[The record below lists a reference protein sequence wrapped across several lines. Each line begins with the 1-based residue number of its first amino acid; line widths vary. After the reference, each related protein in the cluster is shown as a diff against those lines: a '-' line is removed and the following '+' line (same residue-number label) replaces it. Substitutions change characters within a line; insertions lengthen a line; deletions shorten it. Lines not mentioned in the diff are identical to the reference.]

1 MKYLIFLTIMMLA
14 ACQPTPFEF
23 DRLSSTLNSA
33 GDIAASWSE
42 TSGGATT
49 DFVYRLHILQ
59 NNSTSQIDAESEILR
74 TNRIVDT
81 AVEWQSSRSLKI
93 TCLRGDVYFWINRA
107 VVNDRNIR
115 IELDSQCPEEVRDK
129 WTYIAPN
136 TAKDNIPEIVLAD
149 PRVQQ
154 LLDMEKNALKPDTAL
169 RVLHNDERTKEV
181 IELRQN

>member
-1 MKYLIFLTIMMLA
+1 MMLA

-74 TNRIVDT
+74 TNSIVDT
-81 AVEWQSSRSLKI
+81 KVEWQSSQSLKI
-93 TCLRGDVYFWINRA
+93 TCL
-107 VVNDRNIR
+107 
-115 IELDSQCPEEVRDK
+115 K
-129 WTYIAPN
+129 
-136 TAKDNIPEIVLAD
+136 
-149 PRVQQ
+149 
-154 LLDMEKNALKPDTAL
+154 TAL
-169 RVLHNDERTKEV
+169 R
-181 IELRQN
+181 